1 MLKQETVNGERC
13 IDLRVNRPQGIQRRL
28 ECAHVGQDAFGCE
41 VEVVK
46 VRGLR
51 FPQEGLHVQQT
62 CHLLM
67 TLIQGIS
74 EGSRSTSGKQ
84 AKTDGEQ
91 TH

>member
-1 MLKQETVNGERC
+1 MLNKETVNGERC
-13 IDLRVNRPQGIQRRL
+13 IDVRVDCPQGIQRRL
-28 ECAHVGQDAFGCE
+28 KRTHIGQDAFGCE
-41 VEVVK
+41 VEVVE

-74 EGSRSTSGKQ
+74 EGPRSTSGKQ